1 MTELLSMVQRVTVF
15 LLIASLVTNLFG
27 GTEYRKYFSYAAGL
41 IVIALVL
48 TPVISLLKKD
58 WNMENWIHERVVTR
72 EVEEKE
78 EEMRLLGEMWSSY
91 QHKSE
96 EENSDGRVKEN
107 N

>member
-27 GTEYRKYFSYAAGL
+27 GTEYKKYFNYATGL

-48 TPVISLLKKD
+48 TPILSFFKKD
-58 WNMENWIHERVVTR
+58 WKIENWIHERVVTR
-72 EVEEKE
+72 EAEEKE
-78 EEMRLLGEMWSSY
+78 EEMRLLGEMWSGY
-91 QHKSE
+91 QQKSE
-96 EENSDGRVKEN
+96 EESSDGRVEKN